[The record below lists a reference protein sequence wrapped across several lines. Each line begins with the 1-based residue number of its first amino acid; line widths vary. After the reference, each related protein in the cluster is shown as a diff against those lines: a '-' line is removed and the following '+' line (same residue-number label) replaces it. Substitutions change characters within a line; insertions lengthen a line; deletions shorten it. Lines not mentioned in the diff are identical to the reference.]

1 MLVARAKIEAVLSV
15 VEPARLVLRRQPFS
29 HPDWL
34 FELKYDGFRSLA
46 YINDGQA
53 TLISR
58 KGFTYK
64 RFDDLCNHLASVLRF
79 REAILDG
86 EIVCVDREG
95 RPRFYD
101 LMFRGGEPRYAVFDI
116 LYKDG
121 KDLRS
126 LPLRKRKQI
135 LRRLIPEKHTH
146 LLYVDR
152 ILDNGNGLFQKICDI
167 DL

>member
-1 MLVARAKIEAVLSV
+1 M
-15 VEPARLVLRRQPFS
+15 
-29 HPDWL
+29 
-34 FELKYDGFRSLA
+34 
-46 YINDGQA
+46 
-53 TLISR
+53 
-58 KGFTYK
+58 
-64 RFDDLCNHLASVLRF
+64 
-79 REAILDG
+79 
-86 EIVCVDREG
+86 DREG

-167 DL
+167 DLEGIVAKPLTSLERSRPLAEDQEPELLPDARPSRTVPEEGLVHSFQSILKILISSHAV